1 MITVQQEIRAWAADN
16 GDAPIFSDSETQLIA
31 TLIGYPD
38 PEHDGEILVVSPLA
52 AIEYCRQSIVRVAD
66 RNPAMQAVF
75 NERLNYLYGVV
86 QRPGVIESFTRQLG
100 SVIVVPGGG
109 GTGLTPGQAALLAQ
123 LSGHLTNPNAHH
135 TPPEPSAVGV
145 SQAVYNAHLAD
156 YSNHVFD
163 ASAHHAPVSLASL
176 MVALVGA
183 ELTGNTLTFTRASGA
198 DPISVTLPMVGGAV
212 ADGTVTSA
220 VINET
225 TNVITLT
232 RSVGVPLTVD
242 LSYLL
247 AEAGLSL
254 AEVEAQIK
262 PFARTGSTTPPLAS
276 DIAIDP
282 HDDYQPNTTYE
293 IGQNI
298 AGGVRRPQWVP
309 RPPSSAS
316 FFISLTT
323 RPTPTQIAPGGL
335 VASGGHVLFTP
346 ADGPEEIWA
355 RYLIVSDLVK
365 VATFA
370 DHIVRP
376 GDDGMLPSAADNLG
390 RVGIAGSHFYRSVG
404 EQGTDKAVA
413 FKNYGP
419 TRVVLAGE
427 PAKSADELLFAGSVA
442 NPPIGNYVLNAWG
455 WDWGSEVWIRN
466 QVHNGAAWVSS
477 AGPPAYHHGNLYQ
490 TRGDAAVHV
499 PNATYVGRVYIIGHG
514 NSQKPE
520 IVTGYTAP
528 TAPSAEW
535 IPIGLTIQDVAE
547 QVTAHNGANTAHSG
561 LFQANE
567 GQHNGFNTRLDA
579 LENAPAGDTV
589 QASLTPILVNSG
601 HVSNQVSHDV
611 TGWRDYPSLAI
622 VFHDSSEASN
632 NRYYG
637 ELNTRVLDLLGVL
650 VVSLEKRAQLIVT
663 RGAGSDLLVLTANTT
678 STDFAPGSGDT
689 MSFYGLNNGI
699 GPAGPVGP
707 SGTALTGPQIVG
719 LLTALSGN
727 ARLSHSALRDNPNLA
742 TLVTDIAGKLSI
754 AAYSATATYAHG
766 SANSLVTHGSDLLA
780 YISATQRSN
789 GHDPAEH
796 PNYWSH
802 LNNLAN
808 VRVIDNT
815 TNTRFFIGNLLV
827 THEDECYLTVTNAQA
842 STIRNLAYVKANSG
856 IGGEFIN
863 LTNLIP
869 TTWKGPHINGTTYQP
884 GDRVTTAANTRLFTA
899 LVETDETPP
908 HADWIETR
916 GGGTIDLNDQEA
928 FREFSAG
935 GVGTAWKEGQ
945 LARGTENPHS
955 GWYIVN
961 QDFAQPQ
968 GINPSTDDDFSR
980 LLFFKKL
987 TQAQYDALDSGDV
1000 NPNVLYAIVG

>member
-1 MITVQQEIRAWAADN
+1 MTTE
-16 GDAPIFSDSETQLIA
+16 
-31 TLIGYPD
+31 
-38 PEHDGEILVVSPLA
+38 
-52 AIEYCRQSIVRVAD
+52 VR
-66 RNPAMQAVF
+66 
-75 NERLNYLYGVV
+75 
-86 QRPGVIESFTRQLG
+86 
-100 SVIVVPGGG
+100 
-109 GTGLTPGQAALLAQ
+109 LLAGLYADMDSWISDTDIVALGLATG
-123 LSGHLTNPNAHH
+123 LSGHALAAEVLRVVLARGVAGDRGMELRKRIVELGRAPAQVQTSGNGGNGLSEAQAAVLSQVPGHLVNPTAHH
-135 TPPEPSAVGV
+135 TPPGAGV
-145 SQAVYNAHLAD
+145 AQVVYDAHLAD
-156 YSNHVFD
+156 YSAHVFD
-163 ASAHHAPVSLASL
+163 AGAHHAPVSLASL

-183 ELTGNTLTFTRASGA
+183 ELTGSTLTFTRVSGA

-232 RSVGVPLTVD
+232 RSVGNPLTVD

-247 AEAGLSL
+247 AAAGITLGDATAL
-254 AEVEAQIK
+254 IA
-262 PFARTGSTTPPLAS
+262 PFARSGRAATDVLTYDVLGPLA
-276 DIAIDP
+276 
-282 HDDYQPNTTYE
+282 PNTGNSLT
-293 IGQNI
+293 GRSPFLSQNGDI
-298 AGGVRRPQWVP
+298 RWWVP
-309 RPPSSAS
+309 TNTGFHSRI
-316 FFISLTT
+316 FVE
-323 RPTPTQIAPGGL
+323 PTPAQIAPGGNL
-335 VASGGHVLFTP
+335 ATHGGVVFVQPSDNHPTQIWVRYSAALPLVLFHT
-346 ADGPEEIWA
+346 
-355 RYLIVSDLVK
+355 LVDPL
-365 VATFA
+365 VF
-370 DHIVRP
+370 P
-376 GDDGMLPSAADNLG
+376 GDDGMLPAPTNYLG
-390 RVGIAGSHFYRSVG
+390 RVAIAGNHFYRSVG
-404 EQGTDKAVA
+404 EQGTDKIVG
-413 FKNYGP
+413 FRNYGP
-419 TRVVLAGE
+419 TRTTPPPRA
-427 PAKSADELLFAGSVA
+427 SDELLFAGSFA
-442 NPPIGNYVLNAWG
+442 NPPIGNYVLNALA
-455 WDWGSEVWIRN
+455 WDRGSEVWIRN
-466 QVHNGAAWVSS
+466 QTHNGAAWVTTF
-477 AGPPAYHHGNLYQ
+477 GPALYHQGRLYQ
-490 TRGDAAVHV
+490 TDADAAVHV
-499 PNATYVGRVYIIGHG
+499 ANATEIGQVYIIGHG
-514 NSQKPE
+514 SAQRPRM
-520 IVTGYTAP
+520 VTSYTAP
-528 TAPSAEW
+528 TAPHAEW
-535 IPIGLTIQDVAE
+535 VPIGLTIQDVAE
-547 QVTAHNGANTAHSG
+547 QVTAHNSANTAHSG

-589 QASLTPILVNSG
+589 QASMTPILVASA
-601 HVSNQVSHDV
+601 HVANQVSHDV
-611 TGWRDYPSLAI
+611 TGWRDYPSLGI

-663 RGAGSDLLVLTANTT
+663 RGADTDLLMLTANTA
-678 STDFAPGSGDT
+678 STDLAPGSGDT

-699 GPAGPVGP
+699 GPRGPVGP
-707 SGTALTGPQIVG
+707 AGSALTGPQIVG

-727 ARLSHSALRDNPNLA
+727 ARLSHNVLKDNPNIA
-742 TLVTDIAGKLSI
+742 TLIADIAGKVGI

-766 SANSLVTHGSDLLA
+766 SANSLVTHGSDLLV

-827 THEDECYLTVTNAQA
+827 THEDECYLCVTNAQA
-842 STIRNLAYVKANSG
+842 GTVRNLAYVKANSG

-869 TTWKGPHINGTTYQP
+869 TTWKGPHVGGTTYQP

-968 GINPSTDDDFSR
+968 GIDPSTDDDFSR

-987 TQAQYDALDSGDV
+987 TQAQYDALNSGDV